1 MYRIYILKVAFG
13 NHFDKV
19 EWQKMKDNYKDRT
32 DKSDIPGVGLPVTCS
47 MGPRCK
53 VHIVSMT

>member
-1 MYRIYILKVAFG
+1 MYTIYILKVAFG

-19 EWQKMKDNYKDRT
+19 EWQKMKDNWT
-32 DKSDIPGVGLPVTCS
+32 DKSDIPGVVLPVTCS